1 MQKGAG
7 ALTSEQFADRME
19 QTGATLF
26 AETGDEHIVIGCKML
41 SHHADTVV
49 PLFWEM
55 ICDPRFDEGELSRL
69 KREIITGLQAETSDA
84 NALAHKHFYPLVC
97 GKNHPAGRMHSI
109 ASIKRIGIT
118 EIRSFYSNYFLPA
131 DAVLVVAGD
140 GATQE
145 GGGWRSL
152 FQTWTG
158 VRGAPPSKGGP
169 IPELTETSIK
179 LIDKHDITQTYFMIG
194 HPAPGELVVDRNA
207 LALANYVLGGGNF
220 SSRLMERVRSDKG
233 KTYGISSQIMC
244 NRDCGIFMVSTATLS
259 GQTTEVLTTI
269 LDVYHEFSAHGVT
282 DAELMKAKEFAIG
295 NMAFQ
300 MEGIGNITDKVLWL
314 SLYGRPLSYIERFD
328 EMIAAMDK
336 DAVNQAIVRYLSSKY
351 FAVTA
356 VGRKEEVGPQLS
368 GFGKVTTVNFRS
380 AP

>member
-1 MQKGAG
+1 
-7 ALTSEQFADRME
+7 
-19 QTGATLF
+19 
-26 AETGDEHIVIGCKML
+26 
-41 SHHADTVV
+41 
-49 PLFWEM
+49 
-55 ICDPRFDEGELSRL
+55 
-69 KREIITGLQAETSDA
+69 
-84 NALAHKHFYPLVC
+84 
-97 GKNHPAGRMHSI
+97 
-109 ASIKRIGIT
+109 
-118 EIRSFYSNYFLPA
+118 
-131 DAVLVVAGD
+131 
-140 GATQE
+140 
-145 GGGWRSL
+145 
-152 FQTWTG
+152 
-158 VRGAPPSKGGP
+158 
-169 IPELTETSIK
+169 
-179 LIDKHDITQTYFMIG
+179 
-194 HPAPGELVVDRNA
+194 
-207 LALANYVLGGGNF
+207 
-220 SSRLMERVRSDKG
+220 MERVRSDKG